1 MIQWAMTR
9 RRQQIQRPLEEPNR
23 QREMFSSRNIVA
35 ITRGE
40 KWLKVAI
47 FKQIQLL
54 KKEMAMRWRW
64 DDIRWPW

>member
-1 MIQWAMTR
+1 MTR

-40 KWLKVAI
+40 K
-47 FKQIQLL
+47 
-54 KKEMAMRWRW
+54 
-64 DDIRWPW
+64 